1 MKDVVII
8 GGGFGGLSAA
18 RRLAGMGGE
27 IRVTLLDRKET
38 FDFLPL
44 LPDIVGGRIP
54 PAAASAGL
62 CGLAQRHGFAF
73 QHDTVEGIDLGR
85 RAIVGRRSA
94 YPFDALLVAAGSE
107 PNYFGDASLQKSAYS
122 FNSCGDSERLAAAL
136 SAAHVETCVIVGGGY
151 TGIEMATH
159 VRRRFARAGRALR
172 IIIVEA
178 APSILGAM
186 PDWIRRYARDNLGRL
201 DIPVMENCR
210 LAGVAEGRVFLGGG
224 EAFDNALVIW
234 CAGVQAPAFARAL
247 PFEKGPQDRILVEGS
262 LEIRNRP
269 GLFAIGDAAAFMR
282 RGRPLRMS
290 VQFARTQGACAAG
303 NIARYLR
310 GGRLRGYRPWDP
322 GFVLPMANGRS
333 CGAVGGLRLRGLLP
347 TAMHY
352 VMSLLLSPG
361 LDQKARLIRALMHGT
376 ENPG

>member
-1 MKDVVII
+1 M
-8 GGGFGGLSAA
+8 
-18 RRLAGMGGE
+18 
-27 IRVTLLDRKET
+27 
-38 FDFLPL
+38 
-44 LPDIVGGRIP
+44 
-54 PAAASAGL
+54 
-62 CGLAQRHGFAF
+62 
-73 QHDTVEGIDLGR
+73 
-85 RAIVGRRSA
+85 
-94 YPFDALLVAAGSE
+94 
-107 PNYFGDASLQKSAYS
+107 
-122 FNSCGDSERLAAAL
+122 
-136 SAAHVETCVIVGGGY
+136 
-151 TGIEMATH
+151 
-159 VRRRFARAGRALR
+159 
-172 IIIVEA
+172 
-178 APSILGAM
+178 
-186 PDWIRRYARDNLGRL
+186 
-201 DIPVMENCR
+201 
-210 LAGVAEGRVFLGGG
+210 
-224 EAFDNALVIW
+224 
-234 CAGVQAPAFARAL
+234 
-247 PFEKGPQDRILVEGS
+247 EGS